1 MTLWV
6 VKGGRSGEREDR
18 FLEKSLIGIGWE
30 DLGDLSQFA
39 SREALKEAYRAVY
52 PGESEV
58 KVGVQVGQ
66 LWAFSHG
73 MKEGDLIVVPLKTR
87 GQIAVGRIAGAYGHA
102 SDLGG
107 DMRHVR
113 PVKWI
118 RTDFPRTAFDKDLL
132 YSFGSFLG
140 VSTVSRNNAVA
151 RVEAIVAGKASTAPG
166 PPKASE
172 DAPEAAE
179 EEIDLEET
187 GRDQIVDLIQKR
199 FKGHG
204 LGRLVDAVLR
214 AQGFATRVSPPG
226 PDGGVDI
233 VAGAGAMGFDGP
245 RLVVQVKSQYAPADV
260 TVLRELKGTMADYRA
275 DQGLL
280 VCWGGFKD
288 TLRREARNDY
298 FKIRLWDQQDLL
310 DAIFTHYASFD
321 EDLRAELP
329 LKRVWAVAR
338 DALEG

>member
-6 VKGGRSGEREDR
+6 VKGGRSGEREER
-18 FLEKSLIGIGWE
+18 FLEHSVLGIGWE
-30 DLGDLSQFA
+30 DVADLSQYPT
-39 SREALKEAYRAVY
+39 REALKSAYRQVY
-52 PGESEV
+52 PADSEI
-58 KVGVQVGQ
+58 KVGVQAGQ
-66 LWAFSHG
+66 LWAFSHA
-73 MKEGDLIVVPLKTR
+73 MKDGDLVVVPLKTR
-87 GQIAVGRIAGAYGHA
+87 GQIAVGRIAGPYQHR
-102 SDLGG
+102 DNLGG
-107 DMRHVR
+107 DMLHVR

-118 RTDFPRTAFDKDLL
+118 RADYPRTDFDKDLL

-140 VSTVSRNNAVA
+140 VSTASRNNAEA
-151 RVEAIVAGKASTAPG
+151 RVEALVSGKAGSS
-166 PPKASE
+166 PPIDVAVGSLGE
-172 DAPEAAE
+172 PEQE
-179 EEIDLEET
+179 LDLEET

-245 RLVVQVKSQYAPADV
+245 RLVVQVKSQSGPADV

-310 DAIFTHYASFD
+310 DALFTHYEGFE

-338 DALEG
+338 DALGG

>member
-6 VKGGRSGEREDR
+6 VKGGRSGEREER
-18 FLEKSLIGIGWE
+18 FLDESVVGIGWDEISDLSTFATRE
-30 DLGDLSQFA
+30 DLKQ
-39 SREALKEAYRAVY
+39 AYRTEY
-52 PGESEV
+52 PGSSDGKAAV
-58 KVGVQVGQ
+58 HVGQ
-66 LWAFSHG
+66 LWAFGHT
-73 MKEGDLIVVPLKTR
+73 MQTGDLVVVPLKSR
-87 GQIAVGRIAGAYGHA
+87 GQIAIGQIAGPYRHT
-102 SDLGG
+102 SELGA

-113 PVKWI
+113 PVKWH

-140 VSTVSRNNAVA
+140 VSTVSRNNAKA
-151 RVEAIVAGKASTAPG
+151 RIEAILNDKKSP
-166 PPKASE
+166 ASE
-172 DAPEAAE
+172 GEVLVDPEATQE
-179 EEIDLEET
+179 LDLEET
-187 GRDQIVDLIQKR
+187 GRDQIVDLIQRR

-204 LGRLVDAVLR
+204 LGRLIDAVLR
-214 AQGFATRVSPPG
+214 SQGFATRVSPPG
-226 PDGGVDI
+226 ADGGVDI
-233 VAGAGAMGFDGP
+233 VAAGGSMGLEAP
-245 RLVVQVKSQYAPADV
+245 RLVVQVKSQQSPADV

-298 FKIRLWDQQDLL
+298 FKIRLWDQQDIL
-310 DAIFTHYASFD
+310 DAVFTHYDTFD
-321 EDLRAELP
+321 EDLRVELP

>member
-6 VKGGRSGEREDR
+6 VKGGRMGEREDR
-18 FLEKSLIGIGWE
+18 FLERSLIGIGWE
-30 DLGDLSQFA
+30 DVPDLDQF
-39 SREALKEAYRAVY
+39 STRDALKDVYRGAY

-58 KVGVQVGQ
+58 KVGLQTGQ
-66 LWAFSHG
+66 LWAFSHA
-73 MKEGDLIVVPLKTR
+73 MKDGDLVVVPLKTR
-87 GQIAVGRIAGAYGHA
+87 GQIAIGRVSGPYRHA
-102 SDLGG
+102 TDLGA
-107 DMRHVR
+107 DMLHVR

-118 RTDFPRTAFDKDLL
+118 RTDFPRPDFDKDLL
-132 YSFGSFLG
+132 FSFGSFLG
-140 VSTVSRNNAVA
+140 VSTVSRNNAEA
-151 RVEAIVAGKASTAPG
+151 RVEAIVSGKAAPTPSKLG
-166 PPKASE
+166 EPPA
-172 DAPEAAE
+172 EADDE
-179 EEIDLEET
+179 VDLEET

-245 RLVVQVKSQYAPADV
+245 RIVVQVKSQYAPADV
-260 TVLRELKGTMADYRA
+260 TILRELKGTMADYRA

-288 TLRREARNDY
+288 TLRREAKNDY

-310 DAIFTHYASFD
+310 DAIFTHYDRFD

-338 DALEG
+338 DALGA

>member
-6 VKGGRSGEREDR
+6 VKGGRTGEREDR
-18 FLEKSLIGIGWE
+18 FIERSVVGVGWDDMP
-30 DLGDLSQFA
+30 DLGGFST
-39 SREALKEAYRAVY
+39 REAMKDAYRLVY

-58 KVGVQVGQ
+58 RIGVQTGQ
-66 LWAFSHG
+66 LWTVSHV
-73 MKEGDLIVVPLKTR
+73 MKDGELVVVPLKTR
-87 GQIAVGRIAGAYGHA
+87 GQIAIGRIAGPYRHTTEY
-102 SDLGG
+102 GG

-118 RTDFPRTAFDKDLL
+118 RTDCPRADFDKDLL
-132 YSFGSFLG
+132 FSFGSFLG
-140 VSTVSRNNAVA
+140 VSTVSRNNAQARIEAFVSGSIGPKVSVDTSEVPVA
-151 RVEAIVAGKASTAPG
+151 EAS
-166 PPKASE
+166 
-172 DAPEAAE
+172 D
-179 EEIDLEET
+179 EIDLEET
-187 GRDQIVDLIQKR
+187 GRDQIVDLIQKQ

-226 PDGGVDI
+226 ADGGVDI
-233 VAGAGAMGFDGP
+233 VAGAGSMGFDGP
-245 RLVVQVKSQYAPADV
+245 RLVVQVKSQYSPADV
-260 TVLRELKGTMADYRA
+260 TILRELKGTMADYRA

-298 FKIRLWDQQDLL
+298 FKIRLWDQQELL
-310 DAIFTHYASFD
+310 DALFTHYERFD

-338 DALEG
+338 DALGA